1 MAGVHRLQHIEC
13 FSASAFANDDAFRP
27 HAKCVTYQVG
37 RRDLAFSLNIWWA
50 GFQSYRVFLLELQ
63 FSGVFDRDNP
73 LVARNEV

>member
-27 HAKCVTYQVG
+27 HAKCVTHQVG
-37 RRDLAFSLNIWWA
+37 SRDLAFSFNVRRA
-50 GFQSYRVFLLELQ
+50 GFQSYGVFLLKLQ
-63 FSGVFDRDNP
+63 FSGIFNRDNP